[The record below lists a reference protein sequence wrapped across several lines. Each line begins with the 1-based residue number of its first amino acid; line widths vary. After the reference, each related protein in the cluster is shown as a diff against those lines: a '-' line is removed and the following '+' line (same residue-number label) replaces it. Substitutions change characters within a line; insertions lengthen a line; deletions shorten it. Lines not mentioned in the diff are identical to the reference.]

1 MNRITQCRPER
12 SLKASC
18 AALFVVL
25 VLSVSPAFSAGDTI
39 AKDAPDQ
46 DPEAKAILLKMAE
59 YVAKAPAFSVTMR
72 SEYDAIQSDG
82 QWIEFGEKR
91 DMVIQR
97 PDKLRVETERS
108 DGEQSLVVF
117 DGKMLSF
124 LQNEDNIFAQIDKA
138 GTTDQVVIYLVR
150 DLRITLPVAKLLVTN
165 FPQLLEKQVAEISY
179 VEENTLFDVP
189 TDHIAVR
196 SDQVD
201 MQLWVAQSEQPL
213 PRRIVLTY
221 KNAPGAPQFRADF
234 LGWTISPKIADD
246 TFVFS
251 PPAEAEQVPLL
262 VPVRQ
267 KGSIPVQKGG
277 EK

>member
-1 MNRITQCRPER
+1 MIKITQIRPER
-12 SLKASC
+12 SLKASF
-18 AALFVVL
+18 AAIAL
-25 VLSVSPAFSAGDTI
+25 VLTMGASPAFSSG
-39 AKDAPDQ
+39 DAPVKVAPEQ
-46 DPEAKAILLKMAE
+46 DPEAKAILLEMAD
-59 YVAKAPAFSVTMR
+59 YIAKAPAFSVKMR

-82 QWIEFGEKR
+82 QWIEFGEARK
-91 DMVIQR
+91 IALKR

-117 DGKMLSF
+117 DGKKLSF
-124 LQNEDNIFAQIDKA
+124 LKTEDNIFAEVEKP
-138 GTTDQVVIYLVR
+138 GTTDQAVVYLVK
-150 DLRITLPVAKLLVTN
+150 DLHITLPLAKLLVTD
-165 FPQLLEKQVAEISY
+165 FPEQLEKQMTQISY

-196 SDQVD
+196 SEQVD

-234 LGWTISPKIADD
+234 IEWAISPEMSKD

-267 KGSIPVQKGG
+267 KGSIPVEKGG
-277 EK
+277 QK